1 MDTIIKMNPK
11 SSSVLT
17 AARLYLSRKNLHKAS
32 IKAVFLQGMT
42 QQYPYILFYLE
53 TSNNDHKL
61 TRKTAKQNRKIYKN
75 KG

>member
-1 MDTIIKMNPK
+1 MDMIIKMNPK

-42 QQYPYILFYLE
+42 HIFYFFLE

-75 KG
+75 NG

>member
-42 QQYPYILFYLE
+42 QQYPYILFL
-53 TSNNDHKL
+53 S
-61 TRKTAKQNRKIYKN
+61 
-75 KG
+75 